1 MNRDEMERMAHWAVI
16 IPAEQ
21 WTTERLFHND
31 TLTLAAGAPGV
42 AADDEVLLIADGH
55 VVGLA
60 RAGKADGEM
69 TYLRHSFD
77 APVLLE
83 GLALTGEITPVDA
96 EIFRRLAAGLGARPG
111 TEKRWLVSVT
121 MPIEAANPAEA
132 VRQFWS
138 HVSELG
144 PAELPTYVWPLGDE
158 LAMQVYV
165 LGEQANQD
173 PEEEDDED

>member
-1 MNRDEMERMAHWAVI
+1 MAHWAIV

-21 WTTERLFHND
+21 WIDERLFHRD
-31 TLTLAAGAPGV
+31 TLTLPVGARL
-42 AADDEVLLIADGH
+42 AADDEVLLVADER
-55 VVGLA
+55 VVALA
-60 RAGKADGEM
+60 RAGKGGEL
-69 TYLRHSFD
+69 TYVRRSFD
-77 APVLLE
+77 APVAPE
-83 GLALTGEITPVDA
+83 GLVLSGAVTPVDA
-96 EIFRRLAAGLGARPG
+96 ETFRRLAAALGARPG
-111 TEKRWLVSVT
+111 AEQPWLVSVT
-121 MPIEAANPAEA
+121 MPIEAATPAEA

-165 LGEQANQD
+165 LGEEANQD

>member
-1 MNRDEMERMAHWAVI
+1 VI

-31 TLTLAAGAPGV
+31 TLTLAGGAAGV
-42 AADDEVLLIADGH
+42 AADDEVLLIADDH
-55 VVGLA
+55 VVALA
-60 RAGKADGEM
+60 RAGKTDGEM
-69 TYLRHSFD
+69 TYMRHSFD
-77 APVLLE
+77 APVPLE
-83 GLALTGEITPVDA
+83 GLTLTGGATPVDA
-96 EIFRRLAAGLGARPG
+96 ETFRRLAAGLGAARG
-111 TEKRWLVSVT
+111 TDRRWLVSVT
-121 MPIEAANPAEA
+121 MPIEAATPAEA

-138 HVSELG
+138 HIADLG
-144 PAELPTYVWPLGDE
+144 PAELPAYVWPLGDE